1 MTEMYWALA
10 GLAVLSIITVIFV
23 FVANRR
29 RQLRGSARKKVRD
42 VWALIEKVDDPV
54 MQIIE
59 ADKVLD
65 LALTLLGFTGT
76 TGEKL
81 KKAGPRFRD
90 DTNIWLAHKLRNN
103 LAHEISGK
111 FDPNRGRAAIRAFKE
126 ALEDLGM

>member
-1 MTEMYWALA
+1 MTELAWALA
-10 GLAVLSIITVIFV
+10 GLVLLAVITVIFV

-29 RQLRGSARKKVRD
+29 RQLRGPARRKVRE
-42 VWALIEKVDDPV
+42 VWALIEKLDDPV
-54 MQIIE
+54 RQIIE

-76 TGEKL
+76 TGEKM

-90 DTNIWLAHKLRNN
+90 DSNVWFAHKLRNN

-111 FDPNRGRAAIRAFKE
+111 FDPNRRRAAIRAYKE